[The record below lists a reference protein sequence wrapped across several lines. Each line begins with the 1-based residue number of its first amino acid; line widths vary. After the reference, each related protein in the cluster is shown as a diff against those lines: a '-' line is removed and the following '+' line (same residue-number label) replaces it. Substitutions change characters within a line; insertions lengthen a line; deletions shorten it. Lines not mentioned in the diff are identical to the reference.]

1 MSELTGQ
8 DLDDR
13 AAELE
18 IEGRSSMTADEKR
31 AAIAE
36 IEAEQ
41 AEEAADRDVP
51 DSVDERVVDPGLLS
65 GEASKSHGPFGFI
78 GP

>member
-1 MSELTGQ
+1 
-8 DLDDR
+8 
-13 AAELE
+13 
-18 IEGRSSMTADEKR
+18 MTADEKR